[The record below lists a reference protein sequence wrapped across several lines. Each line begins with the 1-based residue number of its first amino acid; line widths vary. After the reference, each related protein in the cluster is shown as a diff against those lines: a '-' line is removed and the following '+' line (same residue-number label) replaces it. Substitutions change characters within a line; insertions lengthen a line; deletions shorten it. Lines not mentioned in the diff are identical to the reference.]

1 MRIPLD
7 EEFQMV
13 YGLFYCL
20 VAFGTSNCLAA
31 IKPDLIAPFQT
42 AETCESARLS
52 FAATDPPGAKFF
64 CMKTDA
70 AEL

>member
-1 MRIPLD
+1 
-7 EEFQMV
+7 MV

-20 VAFGTSNCLAA
+20 LAFGTSDCLSAQ
-31 IKPDLIAPFQT
+31 KPSLVAPFRT
-42 AETCESARLS
+42 PETCESARLS